1 MGKPWEISLNDV
13 FSKGKPWK
21 SLYFHGYVWFLAG
34 SEDDVPVLH
43 HVAMLEH
50 RGKKQETQ
58 IATIPTTFPPVSL
71 ANDGL

>member
-1 MGKPWEISLNDV
+1 MEQR
-13 FSKGKPWK
+13 
-21 SLYFHGYVWFLAG
+21 YVRFLAG